1 MTKQITVGLGLLFAF
16 GVGCGA
22 GVGASSLVVPPAS
35 AQQRAMASRWEYTCF
50 DEYGAKD
57 IGPKANQLG
66 QQYWEMAAAGSAGPR
81 DLTWCFKRP
90 LP

>member
-1 MTKQITVGLGLLFAF
+1 MTKQITVGIGLLFAF

-35 AQQRAMASRWEYTCF
+35 AQQANLPRWEYFCDGF
-50 DEYGAKD
+50 GGKGRANEA
-57 IGPKANQLG
+57 ANQAG
-66 QQYWEMAAAGSAGPR
+66 SQGWEMVSASAGGGGI
-81 DLTWCFKRP
+81 LVCFKRP

>member
-35 AQQRAMASRWEYTCF
+35 AQQRAMATKWEYLCF
-50 DEYGAKD
+50 MDTEDAAAKKNNELGA
-57 IGPKANQLG
+57 QL
-66 QQYWEMAAAGSAGPR
+66 WEMVGVTQ
-81 DLTWCFKRP
+81 DKYCFKRP